1 MINDTCSPKK
11 APFHRYTQRCGFVDI
26 AEVLR
31 AISSYGSVQKGEAGI
46 LTKNGKPTIFCKNED
61 IIRNISETYM
71 LYNRTSFITVGKSS
85 KIKIVFDVPKSSCP
99 PVKRPDAIKKVSNGL
114 IEVDTDPRAAP
125 LVGALRWGL
134 EKYVLA
140 QFLHF
145 STNDADTMFQ
155 LIGMWLCDR
164 GVKVRQADSREC
176 RFNDKDYDDLVARF
190 TRYYPPY
197 LVFGRGSSSL
207 ERISYGPSVR
217 VVKVSC
223 CDIELEISPPPVV
236 YKAFLDLGLP
246 PNKVEEAVASLLAA
260 ATSMLNPQEAFC
272 GEAPVPLTAQIEDS
286 WRQCVEMGSPY
297 SVSKELAD
305 YVIKAAWERISE
317 KFKK

>member
-1 MINDTCSPKK
+1 M
-11 APFHRYTQRCGFVDI
+11 F
-26 AEVLR
+26 
-31 AISSYGSVQKGEAGI
+31 
-46 LTKNGKPTIFCKNED
+46 
-61 IIRNISETYM
+61 
-71 LYNRTSFITVGKSS
+71 YNRINFISTRRFYKTL
-85 KIKIVFDVPKSSCP
+85 IAFDIPKSNCT
-99 PVKRPDAIKKVSNGL
+99 PVKRSDSIKKISDELVERD
-114 IEVDTDPRAAP
+114 IDPRAAP

-164 GVKVRQADSREC
+164 GVKVWQANSRKSC

-236 YKAFLDLGLP
+236 YKAFLDLGIP
-246 PNKVEEAVASLLAA
+246 PNKVKEAVASLLAA
-260 ATSMLNPQEAFC
+260 AASMLNPQEAFC

-286 WRQCVEMGSPY
+286 WRQCVEMESPY